1 MIVLNINKLYAP
13 AIGGVETVVQQLAE
27 GFMLQGHS
35 RVLVVRDGFGFGA
48 TEQKNG
54 VIVRRAGSV
63 GRVRSM
69 PVSFSFIYW
78 LWKESK
84 TADVLHVH
92 YPFPLAAFA
101 LWLARPKKP
110 LIITW
115 HSSVVRQRLLNFF
128 VQPFVRWT
136 LARAEKIVV
145 TFPNAVSYFKELA
158 PFREKCVVVPLGI
171 DLTKAQSETPNVV
184 FPDRECPTF
193 VFVGRFIYYK
203 GLPELVTAFAAV
215 PRGTL
220 YLVGDGPMRR
230 KIARLIACKG
240 LSARVKIIATRDDKT
255 LRFYLGAADV
265 VVFPSTQPSEVFG
278 LVQLEAMATGKPI
291 INTALPTGV
300 PWVARHEQ
308 EALTVPPGDVS
319 ALARAVE
326 LLGNDAALRARLGQ
340 AGRERVAQEFTLAN
354 MRAAY
359 YDLYHYVSSQR

>member
-1 MIVLNINKLYAP
+1 
-13 AIGGVETVVQQLAE
+13 
-27 GFMLQGHS
+27 
-35 RVLVVRDGFGFGA
+35 
-48 TEQKNG
+48 
-54 VIVRRAGSV
+54 
-63 GRVRSM
+63 M
-69 PVSFSFIYW
+69 PVSFSFMYW

-84 TADVLHVH
+84 TADVVHAH

-101 LWLARPKKP
+101 LWLVRPKKP

-145 TFPNAVSYFKELA
+145 TFPHAVSYFTELT
-158 PFREKCVVVPLGI
+158 PFREKCVTITLGI
-171 DLTKAQSETPNVV
+171 APLATQPETISAVL
-184 FPDRECPTF
+184 PDGERPMF

-215 PRGTL
+215 PRGIL

-230 KIARLIACKG
+230 TVARLIAKKG
-240 LSARVKIIATRDDKT
+240 LAARVKIIATREGET
-255 LRFYLGAADV
+255 LRSYLSAADV

-278 LVQLEAMATGKPI
+278 LVQLEAMAAGKPV
-291 INTALPTGV
+291 INTSLPTGV

-308 EALTVPPGDVS
+308 EALTVPPGDVP
-319 ALARAVE
+319 ALTRAME

-340 AGRERVAQEFTLAN
+340 AGRERVAQEFTLAK
-354 MRAAY
+354 MRATY
-359 YDLYHYVSSQR
+359 FDLYHLVKQLEFDRNR